1 MIEIIPAI
9 DLIDRKCVRLSQ
21 GDFSSS
27 KIYDEDPVAVASRFE
42 DAGFKRVHIVDLD
55 GARTG
60 RIRNLRVLEN
70 IARCTSLTVDFGG
83 GIKSIEH
90 LQQVF
95 DVGAE
100 IVTLGSI
107 AITNPD
113 MFRRILE
120 KYSGGKIL
128 LGADVRSHRVFING
142 WQTPTNQFVVPF
154 IRKALQKGLQQ
165 VFVTD
170 ILLDGCL
177 NGPSVGLYSHI
188 RKSIPEIDLI
198 ASGGVSK
205 IEDIDAVEQAGCS
218 GVIVGKAIYE
228 GRIDLK
234 ILARRGT
241 ATSAIY

>member
-1 MIEIIPAI
+1 MIEVIPAI
-9 DLIDRKCVRLSQ
+9 DLIDGKCVRLSQ

-27 KIYDEDPVAVASRFE
+27 KIYDENPVAVASRFE
-42 DAGFKRVHIVDLD
+42 DAGFKRVHMVDLD

-60 RIRNLRVLEN
+60 EIRNLRVLEN
-70 IARCTSLTVDFGG
+70 IAKSTSLTVDFGG
-83 GIKSIEH
+83 GIKSPTH

-95 DVGAE
+95 DAGAK

-107 AITNPD
+107 AITDPD
-113 MFRRILE
+113 LFRRMLE
-120 KYSGGKIL
+120 KYSGGRIL

-142 WQTPTNQFVVPF
+142 WQTPTDQFVVPF

-170 ILLDGCL
+170 ILVDGSL
-177 NGPSVGLYSHI
+177 KGPSVGLYSNI
-188 RKSIPEIDLI
+188 RKSIPDIHLI

-205 IEDIDAVEQAGCS
+205 IEDVDAVERAGCS

-228 GRIDLK
+228 GRIDRRALAK
-234 ILARRGT
+234 RSMAVTTIL
-241 ATSAIY
+241 